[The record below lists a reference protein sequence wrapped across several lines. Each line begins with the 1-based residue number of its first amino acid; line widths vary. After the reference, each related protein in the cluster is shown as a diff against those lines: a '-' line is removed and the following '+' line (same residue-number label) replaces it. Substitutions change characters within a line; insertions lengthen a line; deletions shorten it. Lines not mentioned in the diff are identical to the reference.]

1 MKRYLCPICEQELT
15 AKHYCPTCRKMVK
28 EPLVYDGVLP
38 NEDTG
43 NYLLN
48 HQDLHPDRAC
58 INVNQDRV
66 CETGAEKMQEARFS
80 QGVNTGKAVG
90 RQSTAPG
97 SQIWRSGA
105 TTTRTYTGSVSSG
118 TGRSRTVGRKS
129 KKPGCLTVIIFI
141 VWMIGVLGSILGDVL
156 VDIDVESWFEGQL
169 TPDIRDDIE
178 VSLSP
183 DAAGD
188 SMVVP
193 VPGER
198 CNGYW
203 HYPVSGVSVYE
214 QLVRMAED
222 EIGLIMVDESEYM
235 LNEADTSVPDGYTY
249 YDQSYYWDWEDGNF
263 SVSCDSA
270 TGELHCVIAHSPHA
284 DEVIEILVEAFCLAD
299 DPDAEDTM
307 RTALSEAVLREDI
320 GDGCF
325 IEMGNSL
332 VWIYQD
338 TEYGYFMGD
347 LYPATE

>member
-80 QGVNTGKAVG
+80 QGVNAVG

-129 KKPGCLTVIIFI
+129 KKPGCLTVIILVI
-141 VWMIGVLGSILGDVL
+141 WLIGLLGSILGDVL
-156 VDIDVESWFEGQL
+156 EDIDVESWFEGQL

-193 VPGER
+193 VPGEH

-284 DEVIEILVEAFCLAD
+284 NEVIEILVEAFCLAD

-347 LYPATE
+347 IYPAAE